1 MFPARFAPALFS
13 LILSGLMSF
22 IVTGV
27 ATAKAVGLGPHTFEK
42 WMGAWSLSW
51 PIAFAVAFLAAPQVR
66 RLVSLLVKPQ
76 A

>member
-1 MFPARFAPALFS
+1 MIPARYSQALFG

-22 IVTGV
+22 IVTCV
-27 ATAKAVGLGPHTFEK
+27 ASVKAVGLGAHTFGA

-51 PIAFAVAFLAAPQVR
+51 PIAFAVVLVAAPRVR
-66 RLVSLLVKPQ
+66 KLVSKLVAPE